1 MKGFNWRWLVV
12 AATPTVSILH
22 VRWLCYVANQ
32 PWPNDGA
39 TVLTFAASFVA
50 VCMGALWAATRG
62 KW

>member
-32 PWPNDGA
+32 PWPSEGA
-39 TVLTFAASFVA
+39 MCLSFAASFVG
-50 VCMGALWAATRG
+50 VGVGALWAASG
-62 KW
+62 GE